1 MPPFP
6 LLYCSWHCLVSPLG
20 RTCWALNVG
29 CFYSFSFLFH
39 IFIRP
44 QHGYIFFFLV
54 WIILYFVFIIAT
66 FSLDTQSEISSSAWG
81 IWLCVWETAEDKQKD
96 GSYSCPR
103 LSPSFSKL
111 LTFLPSLALIAFCT
125 VHFLNPLLELLLNQQ
140 RDGKICLMPGIK
152 WANKGFLQTL
162 CCKEKLFLYNFR
174 ILHDSIESRKCQTL
188 FGCSCMLCQDTLF
201 SVQ

>member
-6 LLYCSWHCLVSPLG
+6 PFLLYCSWHCLVSPLG
-20 RTCWALNVG
+20 RTCWALNVV
-29 CFYSFSFLFH
+29 CFSSVSFIFLYGH
-39 IFIRP
+39 SMP
-44 QHGYIFFFLV
+44 IFFFLV

-66 FSLDTQSEISSSAWG
+66 FALETQSEISSSAWG

-125 VHFLNPLLELLLNQQ
+125 VHFLNPLLEFLLNQQ
-140 RDGKICLMPGIK
+140 RDGKICVMTEIK

-162 CCKEKLFLYNFR
+162 FCKEKLFLYNFR
-174 ILHDSIESRKCQTL
+174 ILCDSIESRKCQTL